1 MAKSKD
7 SAPKGSKGKSTKFPP
22 KAGPKRPSSM
32 TSYRDTKGKRHWEA
46 ASSKKK

>member
-7 SAPKGSKGKSTKFPP
+7 SAPKGSKGKKSLYPV
-22 KAGPKRPSSM
+22 KAGPKRPSSLK
-32 TSYRDTKGKRHWEA
+32 SYRDTKGKRHWEA